1 MTLLSEVKSVVANY
15 VQITGLELPDKF
27 LNALGIK
34 QEIQNKLAKATA
46 VKAKLTQSEPQQ
58 GTDDEHDAQ

>member
-34 QEIQNKLAKATA
+34 QEIQNKLAKAAA
-46 VKAKLTQSEPQQ
+46 VKAKLSQSEPQQ
-58 GTDDEHDAQ
+58 VTDDEHDAQ